1 MTEDLKILQEYR
13 NIFRKH
19 EHAGIIDIDTFLQHK
34 FTFQIHRLETVVK
47 ELDGIVPP
55 SRQSQYFV
63 MLIKNSRGLMSVGGL
78 TFSVKN
84 NMLVFIP
91 KRMVYAS
98 KYWDTLCSGYL
109 LSFSI
114 DFFVQNAF
122 SKKHIS
128 EKKMFKGLQKPF
140 INLSKE
146 QVKKIELIFEYILS
160 EYNAGRTIKNEML
173 AVKILELLILCERFY
188 TEGQSIDNE
197 QIHSN
202 SIEQFKELLE
212 KHFYDRRSV
221 KFYADALNLHPNHL
235 NFLSKKH
242 TGSTAKENINSRV
255 LLEAKFL
262 LTSSSLSIKE
272 IAYKL
277 GFESV
282 EYFYSFFRKQT
293 QATPSMYRDKFV

>member
-13 NIFRKH
+13 NIFRKN

-47 ELDGIVPP
+47 ELNGIVPP

-63 MLIKNSRGLMSVGGL
+63 MLVKNSRGLLSVGGL

-84 NMLVFIP
+84 NMLVVIP

-98 KYWDTLCSGYL
+98 KYWDAQCSGYL

-128 EKKMFKGLQKPF
+128 EKKILKAQNPF
-140 INLSKE
+140 LNLSKE
-146 QVKKIELIFEYILS
+146 QAKKIELIFEYLLS
-160 EYNAGRTIKNEML
+160 EYNTGRTIKNEML
-173 AVKILELLILCERFY
+173 AVKILELLIQCERFY
-188 TEGQSIDNE
+188 TEIPSIGVE
-197 QIHSN
+197 KIQSN

-277 GFESV
+277 GFENV